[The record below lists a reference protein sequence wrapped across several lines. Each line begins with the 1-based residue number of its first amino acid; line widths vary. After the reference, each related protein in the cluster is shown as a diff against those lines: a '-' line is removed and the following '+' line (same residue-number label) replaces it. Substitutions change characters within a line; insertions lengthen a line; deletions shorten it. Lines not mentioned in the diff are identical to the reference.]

1 MKKFLFLLA
10 LLGPTILL
18 AQVKIG
24 AHPESI
30 DAGSILELESSN
42 KALVLTRLNNE
53 QMLGLNP
60 LRGAL
65 TYNSDT
71 ACLHYHNG
79 IQWINLCTALTGLTF
94 TDNGDGSITLEDGQG
109 NETTFNGAPE
119 TVTTLVNNMDGTF
132 TYTNEAGNETV
143 INILNTDEQTL
154 GTNGNPGHI
163 EISNGNSVVLNVQD
177 ADSDNQNEIQ
187 NLEFNGGIISLSD
200 NPGNTQIDLSNYDSD
215 ATDDFDG
222 DWSSLTNIPADIAD
236 GDQNT
241 VTNLVQDNMTGVV
254 TYTNESA
261 VDQTIEIISIDA
273 NNHITVGSD
282 GGAYYESP
290 IKAFGKIAP
299 NGTIL
304 RATAGITI
312 TKLAGAG
319 HYRVNLPLGMMSD
332 ANYII
337 QIAQPSREGAGN
349 DDPSIAYLNQS
360 VSSFEVIIGD
370 NDNGGTDTGRF
381 DSEFMFTLL
390 DL

>member
-10 LLGPTILL
+10 LLGPTIFF

-65 TYNSDT
+65 IYNSDT

-119 TVTTLVNNMDGTF
+119 TVTALVNNMDGSF

-154 GTNGNPGHI
+154 GTNGNPGQI
-163 EISNGNSVVLNVQD
+163 EISNGNSVVLNVED
-177 ADSDNQNEIQ
+177 ADADNQNEIQ

-200 NPGNTQIDLSNYDSD
+200 DPGNTQIDLSNYDSD

-261 VDQTIEIISIDA
+261 VDQTIEIISTDA